1 LKLRSNIVGV
11 ALLCLALGCQALTL
25 GRVRG
30 AALVG
35 RQLDIVVPVQID
47 AGEDAASLCFEADVF
62 HGDTRQEAS
71 RVRVMVEPTTQAQ
84 AVNVR
89 ILSSAVVDE
98 PVVTVYLRT
107 GCEQKTTRRYVLLA
121 DFPSEVAVPTVPQ
134 KVTPVT
140 AALPVDTAS
149 VLPVAGSS
157 RAVPTRPVA
166 EPKPK
171 VKKVRVP
178 KEVVANVAT
187 SKPPESKNVAPSV
200 QRTQSRL
207 ELDPLELLSDRV
219 ANIDSYMAFTPP
231 EDAIHTMQK
240 MQTLESDMKAL
251 QLSSSKSEA
260 ALADLKARLKKA
272 ESERFP
278 RGLVFALIALV
289 LICLA
294 VITFLMSRQRRMYSE
309 GSDWWAGAGIPSAV
323 PPEPEPLV
331 KFLSEP
337 PDVNLP
343 VQAEPDLK
351 TLSSVIK
358 PVRPVVAEQVADTGV
373 KLMEMSESDFDQ
385 LMQHEAE
392 KKAVRKPSSPV
403 APEVQAQKDSP
414 HLINTEAT
422 LDIRQQ
428 AEFFISLGQTD
439 RAVRILKKQ
448 IDEGDEP
455 NPFVYLDLLSIFHS
469 LGLKNEFQLLRK
481 DFNLLFNG
489 RVPEFARF
497 KDEGLGLES
506 YPEFLTHLTAL
517 WSTPKALELIESS
530 IFQDPW
536 DAKSQHFDLAA
547 FRDLLLLHAIAQQAV
562 AETLPE
568 ISEGLDFS
576 DKAFLAHSELDL
588 DLSDSTMEKTP
599 SAPEPDAAVTAGGE
613 LQIDMGN
620 LINFDLPEVPPRQA

>member
-1 LKLRSNIVGV
+1 MKLRSKIVGV
-11 ALLCLALGCQALTL
+11 ALLCFALGCQSLTL

-30 AALVG
+30 VALVG
-35 RQLDIVVPVQID
+35 RQLDVVVPVQID
-47 AGEDAASLCFEADVF
+47 AGEDAASLCFDADVF

-71 RVRVMVEPTTQAQ
+71 RVRVMIEPTTQAQ
-84 AVNVR
+84 SVNVR

-121 DFPSEVAVPTVPQ
+121 DFPSEVAVPIVPQ

-140 AALPVDTAS
+140 ASLPAPTAS
-149 VLPVAGSS
+149 TLTVAGSS
-157 RAVPTRPVA
+157 SVASRPVA

-178 KEVVANVAT
+178 KEVVA
-187 SKPPESKNVAPSV
+187 SKRSESKNTAPPAR
-200 QRTQSRL
+200 QAQSRL
-207 ELDPLELLSDRV
+207 QLDPLELLSDRV
-219 ANIDSYMAFTPP
+219 ANIDSFMTFTPP
-231 EDAIHTMQK
+231 EEALHTMQK

-251 QLSSSKSEA
+251 QSSSSKSEA
-260 ALADLKARLKKA
+260 ALADLKARLQRA

-278 RGLVFALIALV
+278 RGIVFALIALV
-289 LICLA
+289 LVCLA
-294 VITFLMSRQRRMYSE
+294 AITFLLTRQRRLDSE
-309 GSDWWAGAGIPSAV
+309 EGDDWWTGADIPAAV
-323 PPEPEPLV
+323 LPETEPLITS
-331 KFLSEP
+331 LSEP
-337 PDVNLP
+337 QAANLQAQGEP
-343 VQAEPDLK
+343 VPK
-351 TLSSVIK
+351 TGPPAIK
-358 PVRPVVAEQVADTGV
+358 PVKSAVAEHAADSGV

-385 LMQHEAE
+385 LMQQETENKSA
-392 KKAVRKPSSPV
+392 RKPSSTV
-403 APEVQAQKDSP
+403 APQVQAQKDSP
-414 HLINTEAT
+414 HHLINTEAT

-455 NPFVYLDLLSIFHS
+455 NPFVYLDLLNIFHS

-497 KDEGLGLES
+497 KDEGQGLES
-506 YPEFLTHLTAL
+506 YPEFLSHVTAL
-517 WSTPKALELIESS
+517 WATPKALELIEAS

-547 FRDLLLLHAIAQQAV
+547 FRDLLLLHAIAQQEV
-562 AETLPE
+562 SEPLPA

-576 DKAFLAHSELDL
+576 GQAFLAPAELDL
-588 DLSDSTMEKTP
+588 DLTDSKMEEADP
-599 SAPEPDAAVTAGGE
+599 APEPDAAVTAGGE
-613 LQIDMGN
+613 LPIDLGN
-620 LINFDLPEVPPRQA
+620 LIDFDLPEVPPRQA